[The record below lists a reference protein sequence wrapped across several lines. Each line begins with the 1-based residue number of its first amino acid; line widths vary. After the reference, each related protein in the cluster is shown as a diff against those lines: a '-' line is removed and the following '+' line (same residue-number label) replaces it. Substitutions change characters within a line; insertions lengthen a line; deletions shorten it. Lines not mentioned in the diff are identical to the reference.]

1 MAKPKDDDV
10 ARWAEGRLGLLA
22 PPEDWSPN
30 LAKNRARMREELAH
44 RRSGRRLRLIVA
56 VAAVLL
62 VVPLAEVPI
71 VRALAQQCGEWLLTV
86 SSANHAPTRPVVPD
100 FTIVDAQGQA
110 VTLSAF
116 RGKVVLLTLW
126 TTTCGQCET
135 EMSWFTSFQD
145 AYRNQG
151 FAVLGVAVE
160 RDGWARVGPYLSQ
173 RPVNYQVV
181 ISDRDVAQSAVGQS
195 IPTTLILDR
204 EGRIAVRHVGYCSR
218 AEFQRDIQKVL
229 AE

>member
-1 MAKPKDDDV
+1 MAKPEDDDV
-10 ARWAEGRLGLLA
+10 ARWAEDRLGRLA
-22 PPEDWSPN
+22 PPENWSPN
-30 LAKNRARMREELAH
+30 LAANRVRMHETLAH
-44 RRSGRRLRLIVA
+44 RRSGHHIRLIVA

-62 VVPLAEVPI
+62 LVPLAEVPV
-71 VRALAQQCGEWLLTV
+71 VRALAQRCGEWLLAV
-86 SSANHAPTRPVVPD
+86 SNGSHAPMRPAVPD
-100 FTIVDAQGQA
+100 LTIVDAQGQP

-135 EMSWFTSFQD
+135 EMSWFTNFQD
-145 AYRNQG
+145 AYRDQG

-160 RDGWARVGPYLSQ
+160 RDGWTRVTPYLNQ
-173 RPVNYQVV
+173 RPVNYQ
-181 ISDRDVAQSAVGQS
+181 IAIGDTDRAQSAVGPS

-204 EGRIAVRHVGYCSR
+204 EGRIAVRHVGFCSR
-218 AEFQRDIQKVL
+218 TEYQRDIQKVL

>member
-1 MAKPKDDDV
+1 MAKPEDDDV
-10 ARWAEGRLGLLA
+10 ARWAEAHLARLTA
-22 PPEDWSPN
+22 PEDWSPD
-30 LAKNRARMREELAH
+30 LARNRARVREQLAH
-44 RRSGRRLRLIVA
+44 QRQSFRTRLIIA
-56 VAAVLL
+56 ATAAVLVL
-62 VVPLAEVPI
+62 PLAEVPV
-71 VRALAQQCGEWLLTV
+71 VRALAQRCGEWLLTV
-86 SSANHAPTRPVVPD
+86 SNVDHQRTRVVVPD
-100 FTIVDAQGQA
+100 FNIVDAQGQS

-145 AYRNQG
+145 AYRDQG

-160 RDGWARVGPYLSQ
+160 PDGWARVTPYLSQ

-181 ISDRDVAQSAVGQS
+181 IGDRDRAQTAIGPS

-204 EGRIAVRHVGYCSR
+204 QGRIAVRHVGFCSR
-218 AEFQRDIQKVL
+218 TEYLRDIQKVL